1 MKFALLFFMLDTL
14 NQNSSRDANYIF
26 CLNLKSIF
34 FECSSP
40 SHHFLVSYQFPKLFK
55 LIAISNFSPLLVHMS
70 SAVLRNSPASESLPR
85 NVALHDLREE
95 FRGEDHLRGRLEKAQ
110 GNVNDAPARRGGG
123 GA

>member
-1 MKFALLFFMLDTL
+1 VKFALLFFMLDTV

-26 CLNLKSIF
+26 CLNLESI

-55 LIAISNFSPLLVHMS
+55 LIAISNFPRS
-70 SAVLRNSPASESLPR
+70 SSKCPVRFSETLPPQKVFPEMWLYTIYAS
-85 NVALHDLREE
+85 N

>member
-1 MKFALLFFMLDTL
+1 
-14 NQNSSRDANYIF
+14 
-26 CLNLKSIF
+26 
-34 FECSSP
+34 
-40 SHHFLVSYQFPKLFK
+40 
-55 LIAISNFSPLLVHMS
+55 MS